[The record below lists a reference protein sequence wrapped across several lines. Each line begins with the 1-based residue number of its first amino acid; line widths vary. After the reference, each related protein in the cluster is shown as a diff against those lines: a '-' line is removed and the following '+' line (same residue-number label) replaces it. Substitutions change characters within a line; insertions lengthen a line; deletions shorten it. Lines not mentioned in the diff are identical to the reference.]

1 MKHDT
6 IRATVSP
13 ETISKVTRLFNGTIG
28 DILNELLQNARRA
41 GASGVD
47 VDAMPVENGLR
58 VTIADDG
65 CGIDDPA
72 RVLALGASRWDAAV
86 ANGEDPAGMGVFSL
100 AGKATTIESLSD
112 STGSA
117 WRIEIPADA
126 WSGDVEIAVDR
137 SERRKGTSISFLLP
151 GACKG
156 LVENAVRDASQYYPI
171 PVQFAGREMPR
182 KDFLSGAIHV
192 EEWNGSRIGI
202 FQGQPYHWTPT
213 VNFHGVTI
221 SSRLFEVAQVGRQ
234 AIHARI
240 DIGHTPELQLVLPA
254 RKEFVENAGLTAL
267 KAACEVAC
275 YRAIATQKSHSL
287 SFENYSRAA
296 TLGVPLAEA
305 EAALTAWEPD
315 IADNDT
321 GTEAGERRT
330 ITGDE
335 FLMDAHEA
343 HFGQI
348 IARALRG
355 KPIRSKLVDRNSRF
369 EGYSWY
375 DTLREM
381 RDPTFVVRTNAAVH
395 TVDAIAADPPL
406 DAITIAKE
414 IHLEYAIDDQGSD
427 NAARERVEADIVLT
441 FPDGCRSDGIEDVTI
456 AYVASDALQP
466 DILVDLLD
474 NACFSAWNDSD
485 ADSWDT
491 QHDRFLRDAR
501 ELSYRILVGENAAI
515 ASQFRDAIA
524 RIMWTLPKGKR
535 VEIAFTH
542 DSPIAVEVSDLPG
555 TN

>member
-1 MKHDT
+1 
-6 IRATVSP
+6 
-13 ETISKVTRLFNGTIG
+13 VTRLFNGTIG

>member
-1 MKHDT
+1 
-6 IRATVSP
+6 
-13 ETISKVTRLFNGTIG
+13 
-28 DILNELLQNARRA
+28 
-41 GASGVD
+41 
-47 VDAMPVENGLR
+47 MPVENGLR

-126 WSGDVEIAVDR
+126 WSGDVEIAVGR

-171 PVQFAGREMPR
+171 PVQFAGRAMPR

-296 TLGVPLAEA
+296 SLGVPLAEA

-321 GTEAGERRT
+321 GTEGERRT

-335 FLMDAHEA
+335 FLIDAHEA

-355 KPIRSKLVDRNSRF
+355 TPIRSKLVDRNSRF

-414 IHLEYAIDDQGSD
+414 IHLEYAIDDQGCD

-441 FPDGCRSDGIEDVTI
+441 FPNGCCSDGIEDVTI

-466 DILVDLLD
+466 DSLVDLLD

-501 ELSYRILVGENAAI
+501 ELSYRILIGENAAI
-515 ASQFRDAIA
+515 ASQFRDAVA

-542 DSPIAVEVSDLPG
+542 DSPIAVEVSDLPE

>member
-1 MKHDT
+1 VKHDT

>member
-1 MKHDT
+1 
-6 IRATVSP
+6 
-13 ETISKVTRLFNGTIG
+13 
-28 DILNELLQNARRA
+28 
-41 GASGVD
+41 
-47 VDAMPVENGLR
+47 MPVENGLR

>member
-112 STGSA
+112 STSSA

-126 WSGDVEIAVDR
+126 WSGDVEIAVGR

-171 PVQFAGREMPR
+171 PVQFAGRDMPR

-296 TLGVPLAEA
+296 SLGVPLAEA

-321 GTEAGERRT
+321 GTEGERRT

-355 KPIRSKLVDRNSRF
+355 TPIRSKLVGRNSRF

-395 TVDAIAADPPL
+395 TVDGIAANPPL

-414 IHLEYAIDDQGSD
+414 IHLEYAIDDQGCD

-441 FPDGCRSDGIEDVTI
+441 FADGCCSDGIEDVTI

-466 DILVDLLD
+466 DSLVDLLD

-501 ELSYRILVGENAAI
+501 ELSYRILIGENAAI
-515 ASQFRDAIA
+515 ASQFRDAVA

-542 DSPIAVEVSDLPG
+542 DSPIAVDVSDLPE

>member
-1 MKHDT
+1 M
-6 IRATVSP
+6 
-13 ETISKVTRLFNGTIG
+13 TRLFNGTIG